1 MPDPLPLSPRQVWA
15 LLSAATRELLW
26 GLRVASSEIDAWTV
40 RARTIPDAAI
50 REDALSAIA
59 TKRGHA
65 DGAALFSILP
75 RRRDPNLLRLLV
87 AYQTIW
93 DFLDTV
99 NERGAEVGTGN
110 GRQLHL
116 ALVEA
121 LDPALPISD
130 YYRYH
135 PWREDGGYLRTLVE
149 VCRRDCA
156 RLPSYGRVKP
166 LVVREARRAQVL
178 ALNHDIDPRGR
189 DGALQEWAGREFE
202 GERRVSWF
210 ELSSAA
216 SASLTV
222 HAALALASQPA
233 CSEVELRRTCAAY
246 FPWISAAATMLDSY
260 VDQVEDAQNGDHRYV
275 EHYVTSVAA
284 AERLRDLVE
293 RSAAE
298 ARRLRDGRRHA
309 VIAACMI
316 AMYLSKDSAR
326 TPEMRAGTAA
336 LVRAG
341 GSLTRLLLP
350 VLRLWRIAF
359 AQQGA

>member
-1 MPDPLPLSPRQVWA
+1 MSDPLPLSPRQVWA

-26 GLRVASSEIDAWTV
+26 GLRAASAEIDRWV
-40 RARTIPDAAI
+40 DRAQSIPDGAI

-59 TKRGHA
+59 SKRGHS

-75 RRRDPNLLRLLV
+75 CRRDPNLLRLLV

-99 NERGAEVGTGN
+99 NERGAEAGTGN
-110 GRQLHL
+110 GLQLHR

-121 LDPALPISD
+121 LDPSMPISD
-130 YYRYH
+130 YYSHH
-135 PWREDGGYLRTLVE
+135 PWREDGGYLHALVE
-149 VCRRDCA
+149 TCRGRCA

-178 ALNHDIDPRGR
+178 ALNHDTDPFAR
-189 DGALQEWAGREFE
+189 DAALRDWAAREFE
-202 GERRVSWF
+202 HEQRVSWF

-222 HAALALASQPA
+222 HAALALAARPA
-233 CSEVELRRTCAAY
+233 CSEVELRRICAAY

-260 VDQVEDAQNGDHRYV
+260 VDQVEDERHGDHRYV
-275 EHYVTSVAA
+275 AHYESAA
-284 AERLRDLVE
+284 RAGERLSALVA

-298 ARRLRDGRRHA
+298 ARRLRDGRRHG

-326 TPEMRAGTAA
+326 TPEMRAGTAR
-336 LVRAG
+336 LVHAG

-350 VLRLWRIAF
+350 ILRTWRIAF